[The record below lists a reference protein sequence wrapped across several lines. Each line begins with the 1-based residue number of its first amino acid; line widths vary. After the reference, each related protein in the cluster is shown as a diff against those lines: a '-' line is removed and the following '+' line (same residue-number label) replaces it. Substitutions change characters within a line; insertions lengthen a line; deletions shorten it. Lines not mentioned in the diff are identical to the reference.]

1 MDRGAGELA
10 MSIHDYEAI
19 YAENYNKGTAALK
32 VYGTFKP
39 SEHNYFRGCTMMD
52 GSTIDISSRTT
63 ALPLVSVFTD
73 GDNTLKFAEGATTV
87 YIRLGE
93 MSFPD
98 GKVISWAEKPD
109 GIGTIK
115 FRSTDEGRHLSF
127 IPKDDGL
134 YATSGLMI
142 IVR

>member
-1 MDRGAGELA
+1 
-10 MSIHDYEAI
+10 
-19 YAENYNKGTAALK
+19 
-32 VYGTFKP
+32 
-39 SEHNYFRGCTMMD
+39 MMD

-63 ALPLVSVFTD
+63 ALPLVSVFTN

-93 MSFPD
+93 KRFPG

-109 GIGTIK
+109 GIGTVK
-115 FRSTDEGRHLSF
+115 FRCADEGHQLSF
-127 IPKDDGL
+127 IPKGDGL
-134 YATSGLMI
+134 YATSGLMF